1 MEWFINI
8 LTSPGSIAHLVVLY
22 AIVISLGVKLGK
34 IKFGGV
40 ALGVTFVLFM
50 GIVAGHLF
58 NYFGGIDHAE
68 QKATIDFV
76 KELGLILFVYCI
88 GLQVGPGFFAT
99 FKKGGVG
106 MNLITV
112 GIVLLNV
119 AVMLGLYF
127 LVFDTSNYNL
137 AMMVG
142 TMYGAI
148 TNTPGLGAANTV
160 VADFTSKPGFDWGA
174 GGAVPDLASN

>member
-88 GLQVGPGFFAT
+88 GLQVT
-99 FKKGGVG
+99 FIYEFLFKDLGE
-106 MNLITV
+106 
-112 GIVLLNV
+112 VLL
-119 AVMLGLYF
+119 L
-127 LVFDTSNYNL
+127 
-137 AMMVG
+137 
-142 TMYGAI
+142 
-148 TNTPGLGAANTV
+148 
-160 VADFTSKPGFDWGA
+160 A
-174 GGAVPDLASN
+174 GGWGCPTVF